1 MRFYVWGL
9 ITMACWVIATLF
21 IRYWRTTRDRLFLF
35 FGLAFVILSLSW
47 LGLAIFNP
55 DNEHRHYAHIPRLIA
70 FLLIIFG
77 IVDKN
82 RR

>member
-1 MRFYVWGL
+1 
-9 ITMACWVIATLF
+9 MACWVIATLF
-21 IRYWRTTRDRLFLF
+21 IRYWRATRDRLFLF

-47 LGLAIFNP
+47 LALAIFDP
-55 DNEHRHYAHIPRLIA
+55 ANEHRHYALVPRLVA